1 MEKIIEINIRKKQ
14 TNKQT
19 NKQVVGGCMVIL
31 TAQQQRAIDGC
42 AYGAQNGLEK

>member
-1 MEKIIEINIRKKQ
+1 MEKIIEINIRKK
-14 TNKQT
+14 KT

-31 TAQQQRAIDGC
+31 TVQQQRAIDGC